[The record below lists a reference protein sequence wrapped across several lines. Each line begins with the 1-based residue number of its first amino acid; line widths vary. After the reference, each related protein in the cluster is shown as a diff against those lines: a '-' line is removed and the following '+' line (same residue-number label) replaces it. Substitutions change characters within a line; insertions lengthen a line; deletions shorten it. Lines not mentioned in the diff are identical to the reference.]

1 VYETENSELAR
12 EVMRDIC
19 VRETIG
25 PKQVVLH
32 SDIGMPMKGAMMLRD
47 EISFAG

>member
-1 VYETENSELAR
+1 MENSELAR

-25 PKQVVLH
+25 AT
-32 SDIGMPMKGAMMLRD
+32 GGAAFR
-47 EISFAG
+47 